1 VSWPVST
8 QSTDGWT
15 PIGASYEPNGHPT
28 YYAVSRYDAMRDIW
42 WTEGGWVT
50 SQDEARARHAARVRR
65 MTTSY
70 HRRKRG
76 WKT

>member
-1 VSWPVST
+1 MT
-8 QSTDGWT
+8 GWT
-15 PIGASYEPNGHPT
+15 PTGASYEPNGHPT

-42 WTEGGWVT
+42 FIDGGWVT
-50 SQDEARARHAARVRR
+50 SQGLYIAELARRAARVRR

>member
-1 VSWPVST
+1 VST
-8 QSTDGWT
+8 QSTAGWT
-15 PIGASYEPNGHPT
+15 PSGASYEPNGLHPT
-28 YYAVSRYDAMRDIW
+28 YYAVRRYDAMRDIW

-50 SQDEARARHAARVRR
+50 SQFLFRAELARRAARIRR

-76 WKT
+76 WRT